1 MVTCGK
7 LLQFIKAQRSIQ
19 CILIVC
25 IVIGVVAVLA
35 IVPFFLFPGI
45 RYQEPAASCAGNASV
60 SQTVATTTQTSTTS
74 HSKLPSSHTSTE
86 DPSSS
91 TAVVTIAQSST
102 ETATAESTTTSRVCP
117 EFFSTMECDVS
128 PDSGFSRV
136 CEFALAHVLISG
148 KVIQFT
154 IRPALWAEKR
164 GTTLLNYFA
173 DNATEAALGRRNLVR
188 SNQEQAPNPTDISLL
203 PV

>member
-102 ETATAESTTTSRVCP
+102 ETATAESTTTSR
-117 EFFSTMECDVS
+117 
-128 PDSGFSRV
+128 DSGFSRV
-136 CEFALAHVLISG
+136 CEFALG
-148 KVIQFT
+148 
-154 IRPALWAEKR
+154 
-164 GTTLLNYFA
+164 
-173 DNATEAALGRRNLVR
+173 ATEAALGRRNLVGAIR
-188 SNQEQAPNPTDISLL
+188 NVENTIMA
-203 PV
+203 